1 VESAIFFASKT
12 PIQDIVD
19 ISHLP
24 VFTVLVAKKAE
35 KNAKKLIYSDL

>member
-1 VESAIFFASKT
+1 VESAIFVASKT

-24 VFTVLVAKKAE
+24 VFTVLVAKKA
-35 KNAKKLIYSDL
+35 KKTAEIRTF